1 MEHPSFQSL
10 YTMEWVNNLKQ
21 KLKAFIHERSFEL
34 GLPHLSQSPSS
45 LFMVFT
51 NQNSEGAGEGAAQ
64 KANSINQVQPR
75 GENNVATDS
84 VNDRLSQMQKTLMTQ
99 QRKEQYAKKALYE
112 SQIKWTHFSTDIIRY
127 CKELIEAMETLN
139 IMQYTIDVAM

>member
-1 MEHPSFQSL
+1 
-10 YTMEWVNNLKQ
+10 
-21 KLKAFIHERSFEL
+21 
-34 GLPHLSQSPSS
+34 
-45 LFMVFT
+45 
-51 NQNSEGAGEGAAQ
+51 
-64 KANSINQVQPR
+64 
-75 GENNVATDS
+75 
-84 VNDRLSQMQKTLMTQ
+84 MTQ